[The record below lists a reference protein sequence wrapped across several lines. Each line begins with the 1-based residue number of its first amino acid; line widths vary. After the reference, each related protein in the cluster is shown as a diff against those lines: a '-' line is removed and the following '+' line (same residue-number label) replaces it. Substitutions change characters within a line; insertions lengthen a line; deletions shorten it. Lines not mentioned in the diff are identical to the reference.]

1 MNATNNEGIPYCE
14 WPDPDKPGIFRNC
27 CDKDGRVDN
36 NLRKIAAKNRIGE
49 IREQLNAGSGLTT
62 RKWKALYHEADR
74 LERMFG
80 LGRFAPVPVA
90 EMDER
95 KDKATQKKLKWLG
108 KKEDRSDS
116 QKGIKLTYLDWQAY
130 KEK

>member
-49 IREQLNAGSGLTT
+49 IREQLNAWQWPNNQEAEG
-62 RKWKALYHEADR
+62 AL
-74 LERMFG
+74 
-80 LGRFAPVPVA
+80 P
-90 EMDER
+90 
-95 KDKATQKKLKWLG
+95 
-108 KKEDRSDS
+108 
-116 QKGIKLTYLDWQAY
+116 
-130 KEK
+130 